1 MLPILAVPITSYVLY
16 KIFKK
21 DNSYKPQEGSVSSY
35 FIEQIVLHTIIK
47 GQDFY
52 LKLTDEF
59 YSVFTLEDIKRFVN
73 EYSQALPYMP
83 DIYDCDN
90 IANHAYAMAEMK
102 MPGCSFGFLQCTVP
116 DGQHMV
122 NFFIDEKGT
131 LWIVDLGSKEIY
143 KPNDL
148 EISFVYI

>member
-1 MLPILAVPITSYVLY
+1 MFRILAIPVTAYALY
-16 KIFKK
+16 KMFKR
-21 DNSYKPQEGSVSSY
+21 DNSYKAQEGTIPSDFV
-35 FIEQIVLHTIIK
+35 EQIVYGKLKQTPN
-47 GQDFY
+47 FY

-59 YSVFTLEDIKRFVN
+59 YTVFTLEDIKRFVK
-73 EYSQALPYMP
+73 EYAQALPYMP

-102 MPGCSFGFLQCTVP
+102 MPGCSFGYLQCTVP

-122 NFFIDEKGT
+122 NFFIDEVGKV
-131 LWIVDLGSKEIY
+131 WIIDMGSKEIY
-143 KPNDL
+143 EPHDL